1 MKIKIIE
8 NTNRINLESAVNDF
22 IKDKKV
28 FNIKYSQTYLGDTY
42 TILKSAMIIYEL
54 EGEE

>member
-8 NTNRINLESAVNDF
+8 NIYRINLESAINDF

-28 FNIKYSQTYLGDTY
+28 FNIQYSQTYLGVIY
-42 TILKSAMIIYEL
+42 TNNYMCLKSAMIIYE
-54 EGEE
+54 